1 MQNTIKSFFYIFSC
15 VSWALLLCLLPISN
29 KINAAE
35 ENSRLHKQKE
45 PDMPEKVDKTDEE
58 WKRLLTP
65 EQYRVTREKGT
76 EPPFNNEYYNF
87 KGKGIYQCV
96 GCGAD
101 LFDSKTKFESGTGWP
116 SFWDSVSEQNIK
128 TVTDKSLG
136 MIRTE
141 VVCNVCDAHLGH
153 LFNDG
158 PPSTGLRYCI
168 NSAALKFVEEQV
180 KVFLSVVSSLGFRAK
195 IFHYNHGNSIELQNS
210 FAIIY

>member
-87 KGKGIYQCV
+87 KGEGTYQCV
-96 GCGAD
+96 NCGAD

-168 NSAALKFVEEQV
+168 NSAALKFVEE
-180 KVFLSVVSSLGFRAK
+180 
-195 IFHYNHGNSIELQNS
+195 
-210 FAIIY
+210 

>member
-1 MQNTIKSFFYIFSC
+1 VQNTIKSFFYIFSC

-87 KGKGIYQCV
+87 KGEGIYQCV
-96 GCGAD
+96 NCGAD

-168 NSAALKFVEEQV
+168 NSAALKFVEE
-180 KVFLSVVSSLGFRAK
+180 
-195 IFHYNHGNSIELQNS
+195 
-210 FAIIY
+210 

>member
-1 MQNTIKSFFYIFSC
+1 
-15 VSWALLLCLLPISN
+15 
-29 KINAAE
+29 
-35 ENSRLHKQKE
+35 
-45 PDMPEKVDKTDEE
+45 MPEKVDKTDEE
-58 WKRLLTP
+58 WMRLLTP

-96 GCGAD
+96 SCGAD

-116 SFWDSVSEQNIK
+116 SFWDAVSEQNIE

-168 NSAALKFVEEQV
+168 NSAALKFVEE
-180 KVFLSVVSSLGFRAK
+180 
-195 IFHYNHGNSIELQNS
+195 
-210 FAIIY
+210 

>member
-1 MQNTIKSFFYIFSC
+1 
-15 VSWALLLCLLPISN
+15 
-29 KINAAE
+29 
-35 ENSRLHKQKE
+35 
-45 PDMPEKVDKTDEE
+45 MPEKVDKTDEE
-58 WKRLLTP
+58 WMRLLTP

-87 KGKGIYQCV
+87 KGEGIYQCV
-96 GCGAD
+96 NCGAD

-168 NSAALKFVEEQV
+168 NSAALKFVEE
-180 KVFLSVVSSLGFRAK
+180 
-195 IFHYNHGNSIELQNS
+195 
-210 FAIIY
+210 

>member
-1 MQNTIKSFFYIFSC
+1 MLIEPKHLGSGCKPEPAKNDVQNTIKSFFYIFSC

-29 KINAAE
+29 KIKAAEEQRNNLPE

-58 WKRLLTP
+58 WMRLLTP

-87 KGKGIYQCV
+87 KGEGIYQCV
-96 GCGAD
+96 NCGAD

-168 NSAALKFVEEQV
+168 NSAALKFVEE
-180 KVFLSVVSSLGFRAK
+180 
-195 IFHYNHGNSIELQNS
+195 
-210 FAIIY
+210 

>member
-87 KGKGIYQCV
+87 KGEGMYQCV
-96 GCGAD
+96 NCGVG

-168 NSAALKFVEEQV
+168 NSAALKFVEE
-180 KVFLSVVSSLGFRAK
+180 
-195 IFHYNHGNSIELQNS
+195 
-210 FAIIY
+210 

>member
-1 MQNTIKSFFYIFSC
+1 MSC

-29 KINAAE
+29 KTKAAE
-35 ENSRLHKQKE
+35 EQKNSLSEDNSRPLKQKQ
-45 PDMPEKVDKTDEE
+45 PDMPEIVDKTDEE
-58 WKRLLTP
+58 WMQLLTP
-65 EQYRVTREKGT
+65 EQYRVTRKKGT
-76 EPPFNNEYYNF
+76 EPPFKNEYYNF
-87 KGKGIYQCV
+87 KGDGIYQCV

-116 SFWDSVSEQNIK
+116 SFWDAVSKQNIK

-153 LFNDG
+153 LFDDG

-168 NSAALKFVEEQV
+168 NSAALKF
-180 KVFLSVVSSLGFRAK
+180 
-195 IFHYNHGNSIELQNS
+195 IEK
-210 FAIIY
+210 

>member
-1 MQNTIKSFFYIFSC
+1 MIRIKDSK
-15 VSWALLLCLLPISN
+15 SWRCIYLAVLLSCLLPISN
-29 KINAAE
+29 KIKAAEEQRNNLPE

-58 WKRLLTP
+58 WMQLLTP

-87 KGKGIYQCV
+87 KGEGIYQCV

-116 SFWDSVSEQNIK
+116 SFWDAASEQNIK
-128 TVTDKSLG
+128 TVPDKSLG

-158 PPSTGLRYCI
+158 PSSTGLRYCI
-168 NSAALKFVEEQV
+168 NSAALKFVEE
-180 KVFLSVVSSLGFRAK
+180 
-195 IFHYNHGNSIELQNS
+195 
-210 FAIIY
+210 